1 MRLES
6 MQDVFVEQ
14 LKDVLNAEKQLTKAL
29 PKMAKGAHSPKLREA
44 FENHLR
50 ETETHVERLEQV
62 FERLGKRAQGK
73 MCHGMEGLIKEGQEA
88 IDAEGED
95 ALVDTEII
103 AAAQRVEHYEIA
115 AYGNLVTFAQMMG
128 NHEAAELLKKS
139 LGEEEAADK
148 KLTAVFK
155 DDIASDALDAGMAEV
170 GASSSSS
177 SSSSSS
183 AAHARSGS
191 GNGGARSRSAQ
202 SGERAEGRTSSGR
215 STGESSG
222 ARTGESAGRPSERS
236 SERSS
241 GRSK

>member
-29 PKMAKGAHSPKLREA
+29 PKMAKAARSSKLRQA
-44 FENHLR
+44 FEDHLK
-50 ETETHVERLEQV
+50 ETETHVERLELV
-62 FERLGKRAQGK
+62 FEGLGKKAQGK
-73 MCHGMEGLIKEGQEA
+73 MCHGMEGLIKESQEA

-115 AYGNLVTFAQMMG
+115 AYGCLVTFAQMMG
-128 NHEAAELLKKS
+128 NTDAAEILKKT

-148 KLTAVFK
+148 KLTSVNK
-155 DDIASDALDAGMAEV
+155 DEISADALSAGMAEM
-170 GASSSSS
+170 GSSSG
-177 SSSSSS
+177 SSSSS
-183 AAHARSGS
+183 ASHARSGS
-191 GNGGARSRSAQ
+191 SGSGGARSRSAQ
-202 SGERAEGRTSSGR
+202 SGQRAEGRTSSGR

-222 ARTGESAGRPSERS
+222 ARTGES
-236 SERSS
+236 S
-241 GRSK
+241 GRRSK